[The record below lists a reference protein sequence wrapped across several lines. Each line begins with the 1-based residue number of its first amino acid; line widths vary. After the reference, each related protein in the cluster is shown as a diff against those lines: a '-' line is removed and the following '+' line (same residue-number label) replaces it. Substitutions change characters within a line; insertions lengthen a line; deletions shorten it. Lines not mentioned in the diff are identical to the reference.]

1 MIEAYRRQYESDAFY
16 RGLVADEKRR
26 RSNVTVRVLLNSD
39 ARELS
44 AIGPTRGFDEVAV
57 SVDVNLYWMDEVLKA
72 MKKYK
77 PTIPSNVGGLRKNAV
92 VFFFHTEKSRMAMK
106 KNFHEVLVPAYSGGS
121 FGRQRRRRQGLRE
134 IVRGETWRR
143 HTVFGRL

>member
-44 AIGPTRGFDEVAV
+44 TIAPRAGLTRLPFR
-57 SVDVNLYWMDEVLKA
+57 W
-72 MKKYK
+72 
-77 PTIPSNVGGLRKNAV
+77 T
-92 VFFFHTEKSRMAMK
+92 
-106 KNFHEVLVPAYSGGS
+106 
-121 FGRQRRRRQGLRE
+121 
-134 IVRGETWRR
+134 
-143 HTVFGRL
+143 